1 MKWGLNMTINE
12 VINYIAG
19 KHNIIEIVNDDE
31 FENDGIACKFNGLR
45 ICIGYPTNKQVVFY
59 KNIVYNHKVATTYTG
74 NYNISY
80 LTTDKI
86 DEMYERFMN
95 TYRQACLDLKE
106 IKLDENLEEIKK
118 DFV

>member
-1 MKWGLNMTINE
+1 MTHEE

-19 KHNIIEIVNDDE
+19 KNNNIEIVKDSEFDDE
-31 FENDGIACKFNGLR
+31 GIACKFNGLR

-74 NYNISY
+74 NYNSSY

-86 DEMYERFMN
+86 DEMYERFMT
-95 TYRQACLDLKE
+95 TYQQASLDLKE
-106 IKLDENLEEIKK
+106 IIIDENLEEIKK
-118 DFV
+118 DFR